1 MGHLKME
8 ELPQTKVTDM
18 MRIRVSEWFGKMLSH
33 GKWDERNEHSTLTST
48 IFSCEEAALEVQR

>member
-1 MGHLKME
+1 MEHLKME

-18 MRIRVSEWFGKMLSH
+18 LRISVSEWFGKMLSH

-48 IFSCEEAALEVQR
+48 IFYYR